1 MGKLRSF
8 LRFFVCCSLAFLT
21 NVAVAGSYSCP
32 TYKQYTSCA
41 SGYYMTASASSTV
54 HNGTSAVGNAC
65 RPCSVM
71 GQYNGVDKYTCVGGT
86 AAPVHKMVTVSY
98 NLNNGTIRSGSE
110 FENMITCDLGE
121 PCNLNKGTESN
132 FYRAGYRLVG
142 WSTSSSAT
150 SGSFSMTFT
159 AKTTVYAVWSKC
171 ASGTYKGTSTSET
184 PAAACTAMSYGY
196 YGTGCDSN
204 QSACTG
210 QAQCTGTTYCED
222 HIKQECPDPND
233 TTHQR
238 ETFPTAYKG
247 AKFSSAGVMSAN
259 GRGVA
264 SECQAMIWYDP
275 DPNATGQRVGLY
287 EYVRLDDATMRYQ
300 GTVAAWAYDAV
311 GPGYYLYNKGGC
323 GAYAYYKSVAVCPVG
338 AACPGKSKVSCSS
351 SNESTVHTETF
362 GLNVCTGGKT
372 TAMTGATTCS
382 ATCSNATGANTWT
395 TPTWSSSTKQIWNK
409 CAINTCSTGYT
420 RGGSASNTATSSYTC
435 NANCNKVTLVGKY
448 NGGSGSDLVVYK
460 KTGSTTW
467 YSNSTCT
474 TAITKVSGILPTKPN
489 ALYAGHYNT
498 SAASGGTR
506 CVTGTGELVASGS
519 CNVNGDLRLYP
530 QFICD
535 GKYAGSGQYTSGECT
550 GSIYAITLRNYNDT
564 TTHSTIYEKYATGWY
579 SNSTATTVLSKA
591 PVPTRTGYT
600 FRGFYTAKQP
610 DLTASGGTGTRRITA
625 DGTLPTPTT
634 FKAATSLYAAWATNC
649 VQPSNGKCTLTIN
662 NDGTATYTT
671 TCDAGYTLS
680 NGQCVA
686 NKYTV
691 TFDPNGGEFA
701 SAGKKTTTVTFG
713 SLPATLDSTHLPT
726 YTGKN
731 LTGYYDSQNGG
742 HRYYDGDGNPK
753 RVWDKTS
760 DTTLYA
766 RWAIA
771 YIYCEN
777 VGAGKYYDGANIQT
791 CPAGYYCP
799 GEGDAIEG
807 DEGCKIACSSLGN
820 EYLYSDAGATRPS
833 DCYKVSER
841 DCYDPGAGNDC
852 PVNTYFCYYLSDTKV
867 PCNQHYNSSTCQYSD
882 GIGLCPVDPST
893 LSCAEDRY
901 NDGKGNCPLCSTLGN
916 GGWKNSLGG
925 TSDETTCYQSCS
937 FDCATYVNT
946 YLTPA
951 GAKCTALSNTI
962 NGGKYYP
969 NMVCEPY
976 RGTSC
981 SAATCTCEKGY
992 SFRLPSGADGDIGS
1006 CDPNIYTITLNNGD
1020 DAGGNSIVYEK
1031 YATGWFSDSGA
1042 NTAISKATPP
1052 TRDGWTFLGYY
1063 TEQTGGSRIIAD
1075 SGVLPAST
1083 TFSADTTLYARWSQ
1097 NAFDC
1102 QAGKYYNGMSF
1113 IDCPAGKYCPGTG
1126 TVLVNQT
1133 GCDVPCPENG
1143 SSPNGATVATEC
1155 FVACPAP
1162 ATIKNGVL
1170 SNTQAQQNWTGTEYP
1185 ACTFTAICN
1194 TGYEPVNSP
1203 GLNPTCAWADP
1214 TKCPEGYYCSN
1225 GGDPIACPN
1234 GGSSELGSTSIT
1246 DCYKIFD
1253 DYSGTGKFE
1262 HGVASVKCKY
1272 SNITSDYTICSVRY
1286 VKRCDAGYWYRSNG
1300 SLACEGT
1307 TSGYY
1312 SPDGDIVATQCPLV
1326 LTGGNAESNE
1336 YAKSYTDC
1344 YKKCKLTVENSDSV
1358 AAAANNVYATSAT
1371 DYAACAFNVTCK
1383 TGYTIMN
1390 NNTEKPTCNA
1400 NVYSVA
1406 LDKNGGNG
1414 SLADSIKCTYN
1425 SGTCLLPKT
1434 TGLTRTGYSVGEKWC
1449 STATGGAPCH
1459 DAGTIVTTNISA
1471 TGEDTKLYAIWTPNV
1486 YALNLDD
1493 MGAQTAAQPKTAYL
1507 KYATG
1512 WFANATT
1519 ESVLTTLTTIPVKA
1533 GYTFSGYY
1541 TEKTA
1546 GTQVIGSNGA
1556 FVTSTEALTAISSD
1570 GTAYARWA
1578 AGSTTCDAGTYY
1590 TGISTVCA
1598 QCEENYYCPGGTFG
1612 VDSGHID
1619 GRFEC
1624 SDSGLAPAGS
1634 ASADACYKTGL
1645 AYAATNGNGTQRCFY
1660 DDVARTY
1667 SANCDTK
1674 KITACNA
1681 GYWLEDDAHIDCVA
1695 VGNGYYSAN
1704 TILTRDQCP
1713 NGGTTDTQTA
1723 VKVQECYKHGVE
1735 YIATYGNGTQ
1745 RCFYSDGIGNA
1756 AVYARDCD
1764 TKKIEKCRG
1773 GYWLEQSSDIDCVA
1787 TGLNYYSPTDETTRY
1802 ACPGNGQTRV
1812 ADSESIKLCFKAGQ
1826 EYSGEHGRGV
1836 RVCFYSSGT
1845 GDNAIYSDSCETP
1858 TMTYCD
1864 AGYYSDTNQNP
1875 SDCVPAAIG
1884 YYSAAGDVERHMCPS
1899 GGSTDKP
1906 TSTEITQCFKIFDPY
1921 VNFANGQA
1929 RVRCGYQNETSD
1941 YDKCSI
1947 VRVTSCDAGY
1957 WYQTPQSFTCEGT
1970 KSGEYSPAGNTDA
1983 IQCPRVTTGGVA
1995 QSTEHASSYSDCYK
2009 QCITTVEHAKTVAPE
2024 SNTVNATSATAYAD
2038 CAFNVTCDTGYTV
2051 ADNNTANPTCNANEY
2066 TITLNKNG
2074 GTGTL
2079 APSVQC
2085 TFDSGKCELPLAN
2098 GLSKPG
2104 YSADAKWCA
2113 TANGG
2118 APCYTAGENI
2128 SENLSAT
2135 GTDMTLYLV
2144 WLPRLFKVT
2153 LDSQGAQTAVQPNT
2167 VYLRYA
2173 TKWTSDD
2180 AGQNVIT
2187 TLKTLPAK
2195 AGYNFTGFYNATTG
2209 GVQVIDSNGIFITS
2223 TESLAAATADAT
2235 VYARWSAGTTKC
2247 DSGQYYTGFSTTCAP
2262 CDENYYCPGGTFGVD
2277 GGHIEGRY
2285 ACPDSGNAP
2294 ASSANITACYKTELP
2309 YAATNGTG
2317 TQTCYY
2323 DEKASA
2329 YSTKCGDWKML
2340 TCNAGYWLQTPT
2352 ANDCA
2357 PVEIGYYS
2365 PDSALVRT
2373 QCPAGGLTL
2382 TKTSTAV
2389 QDCYKTEV
2397 PYTATYGNGT
2407 QRCFYSTGDGDDAT
2421 YARDCDTKLITAC
2434 RGGYWRATTDATDC
2448 TEVGLNYY
2456 SITDDV
2462 TRSACPAGGETRSAT
2477 SDSINS
2483 CFKSGVPYSAE
2494 HGTGVRV
2501 CFWSSGHDENAL
2513 YSRSCETPTMT
2524 SCDAGYYSLPS
2535 ANPNDCIKVGKD
2547 YYSVA
2552 GDTER
2557 KICPDNGITDTE
2569 TSGLASDCYMTG
2581 MSCAIENGTGTQT
2594 CKYNGTDAYSYD
2606 CTTCAVTSCDT
2617 GFSQVGNTCTKC
2629 PADNV
2634 CANGEQKTCSELT
2647 NGEFTKSDIGTTNKD
2662 LCYKDCAM
2670 ADNATAMQGRDY
2682 YGIADTCEIATCA
2695 SGYSLIDGMCKQ
2707 CGNGTYCPSN
2717 EPVRSCADLGDG
2729 SWKYSVQGATSETQC
2744 YRKCEAHAIVGG
2756 TAIPVSETAFWPT
2769 DCQFKGVSNNG
2780 NNCEIID
2787 GVCVENS
2794 CRGDYEMI
2802 DGRCAPCN
2810 RPHAL
2815 TYDMNIGNCNVT
2827 SCEIGYHP
2835 YGQSCE
2841 QNIKECRVPN
2851 AVSAQERWDERKKA
2865 FGPCTVIE
2873 CESGYH
2879 IAANTCVPDVQ
2890 PCTVENGTGVHEW
2903 NHDTNKWNAC
2913 VATSCNPGYTNDPSE
2928 TNDANAECGRCANMF
2943 GVNGERAASSYVRGC
2958 EIASCMYQGEI
2969 YNLENNECKPICT
2982 EDSDDTGTRKRV
2994 GNKCVSTC
3002 NAGYTAW

>member
-8 LRFFVCCSLAFLT
+8 LRFFVYFGVVFFANAAF
-21 NVAVAGSYSCP
+21 AGGYTCP
-32 TYKQYTSCA
+32 THKQYTSCA

-86 AAPVHKMVTVSY
+86 VAPLHKMVTVSY
-98 NLNNGTIRSGSE
+98 NLNNGTIRSGSK
-110 FENMITCDLGE
+110 FENRITCELGE

-184 PAAACTAMSYGY
+184 PAAACTAKCPAKYPNSDAGSTSIKDCYSNELMRPWTRNEIACTAPSGCSSAECNTCIQMPCTYVAYSNDAGTGDGEIKSGCKTNDEPCHQSVASVAAKAGY
-196 YGTGCDSN
+196 YVNGRTCPVCPTGYTSAAGNTGNMTAACYKDCNVWCTAPKCPDNAECNVIPSFKRGKQYFGGSCDAKSSTCDS
-204 QSACTG
+204 
-210 QAQCTGTTYCED
+210 
-222 HIKQECPDPND
+222 
-233 TTHQR
+233 
-238 ETFPTAYKG
+238 TFTCNAGYTKTADDSG
-247 AKFSSAGVMSAN
+247 
-259 GRGVA
+259 
-264 SECQAMIWYDP
+264 CQ
-275 DPNATGQRVGLY
+275 
-287 EYVRLDDATMRYQ
+287 
-300 GTVAAWAYDAV
+300 
-311 GPGYYLYNKGGC
+311 
-323 GAYAYYKSVAVCPVG
+323 
-338 AACPGKSKVSCSS
+338 PGKYTITY
-351 SNESTVHTETF
+351 NP
-362 GLNVCTGGKT
+362 G
-372 TAMTGATTCS
+372 AGATTS
-382 ATCSNATGANTWT
+382 MPENKRTQSVTYDESF
-395 TPTWSSSTKQIWNK
+395 TPYNISKFDFKKPGFIFEKWSGDYPYSSKT
-409 CAINTCSTGYT
+409 Y
-420 RGGSASNTATSSYTC
+420 SYTSTSDMDVDARWTSCDKNVHGKGQCDCAADEYPDGNGCSSCIISCSVASSIYPLGSYNICNDETNTQCYRECRVSEVDNSVSVTGIVKKSGERTCAATKCQSNYYLHAGAC
-435 NANCNKVTLVGKY
+435 NAC
-448 NGGSGSDLVVYK
+448 
-460 KTGSTTW
+460 
-467 YSNSTCT
+467 
-474 TAITKVSGILPTKPN
+474 PTN
-489 ALYAGHYNT
+489 A
-498 SAASGGTR
+498 
-506 CVTGTGELVASGS
+506 
-519 CNVNGDLRLYP
+519 
-530 QFICD
+530 ICD
-535 GKYAGSGQYTSGECT
+535 GTDTYSCKNGYS
-550 GSIYAITLRNYNDT
+550 YNLD
-564 TTHSTIYEKYATGWY
+564 
-579 SNSTATTVLSKA
+579 
-591 PVPTRTGYT
+591 
-600 FRGFYTAKQP
+600 
-610 DLTASGGTGTRRITA
+610 
-625 DGTLPTPTT
+625 
-634 FKAATSLYAAWATNC
+634 
-649 VQPSNGKCTLTIN
+649 
-662 NDGTATYTT
+662 
-671 TCDAGYTLS
+671 
-680 NGQCVA
+680 NGQCVG
-686 NKYTV
+686 KTYTI
-691 TFDPNGGEFA
+691 TFDANGGI
-701 SAGKKTTTVTFG
+701 GG
-713 SLPATLDSTHLPT
+713 PNPITLTYGNNVNNLSTSELPT
-726 YTGKN
+726 RAN
-731 LTGYYDSQNGG
+731 FVFIGYFD
-742 HRYYDGDGNPK
+742 
-753 RVWDKTS
+753 DKTNGTQYYTASGTPISKNWSRS
-760 DTTLYA
+760 DNFTLYA
-766 RWAIA
+766 HWTEKPS
-771 YIYCEN
+771 EN
-777 VGAGKYYDGANIQT
+777 CQAGKFYNGQEFVT
-791 CPAGYYCP
+791 CPSGMYCP
-799 GEGDAIEG
+799 GTDTVYQGS
-807 DEGCKIACSSLGN
+807 EGCAISCTTLGN
-820 EYLYSDAGATRPS
+820 EYLYSDAGATQPES
-833 DCYKVSER
+833 CYKSCEATCSGSVACDENKV
-841 DCYDPGAGNDC
+841 DCRYDTVASVPGIS
-852 PVNTYFCYYLSDTKV
+852 YYG
-867 PCNQHYNSSTCQYSD
+867 NSSTCTAVPETAA
-882 GIGLCPVDPST
+882 CPIKSFKCKMDT
-893 LSCAEDRY
+893 YHTGTACE
-901 NDGKGNCPLCSTLGN
+901 LCSTLPGGFTQSNEGN
-916 GGWKNSLGG
+916 SAGSKVCYKKCDAECDQQICPQNAANCIHG
-925 TSDETTCYQSCS
+925 TETTPGGEYYSNPGVCKPITKLNCSLQVTCRDGYNFNASGVSC
-937 FDCATYVNT
+937 V
-946 YLTPA
+946 
-951 GAKCTALSNTI
+951 
-962 NGGKYYP
+962 P
-969 NMVCEPY
+969 NVSKIE
-976 RGTSC
+976 
-981 SAATCTCEKGY
+981 
-992 SFRLPSGADGDIGS
+992 L
-1006 CDPNIYTITLNNGD
+1006 NHNNGIGETN
-1020 DAGGNSIVYEK
+1020 AVYRKFE
-1031 YATGWFSDSGA
+1031 TGWYSDQE
-1042 NTAISKATPP
+1042 ATQPVAKINLP

-1063 TEQTGGSRIIAD
+1063 TNINGGAQIITETGVISSHVD
-1075 SGVLPAST
+1075 
-1083 TFSADTTLYARWSQ
+1083 FSANTTLYARWSQ

-1102 QAGKYYNGMSF
+1102 QAGKYYNGISF

-1272 SNITSDYTICSVRY
+1272 SNTTSDYTICSVRY

-1300 SLACEGT
+1300 SLTCEGT

-1449 STATGGAPCH
+1449 STATGGAPCY

-1598 QCEENYYCPGGTFG
+1598 QCEENHYCPGGTFG

-1634 ASADACYKTGL
+1634 ASESACYKTGL

-1681 GYWLEDDAHIDCVA
+1681 GYWLEDDANIDCVA

-1787 TGLNYYSPTDETTRY
+1787 AGLNYYSPIDETTRY

-1812 ADSESIKLCFKAGQ
+1812 AVSESIKLCFKAGQ

-1864 AGYYSDTNQNP
+1864 AGYYSDPNQNP

-2085 TFDSGKCELPLAN
+2085 TFDSGECELPLAT

-2173 TKWTSDD
+2173 TKWTSDN

-2223 TESLAAATADAT
+2223 TESLAATTADAT

-2340 TCNAGYWLQTPT
+2340 SCNAGYWLQTPT

-2483 CFKSGVPYSAE
+2483 CFKSGMPYSAE

-2647 NGEFTKSDIGTTNKD
+2647 NGEFTKSDIGTTSTD

-2787 GVCVENS
+2787 GVCVESS

-2802 DGRCAPCN
+2802 DGQCAPCN

-2815 TYDMNIGNCNVT
+2815 TYDMNVGNCNVT

>member
-32 TYKQYTSCA
+32 TYKVYTTCNA
-41 SGYYMTASASSTV
+41 NYYLSKKNV
-54 HNGTSAVGNAC
+54 VGNSC
-65 RPCSVM
+65 IPC
-71 GQYNGVDKYTCVGGT
+71 
-86 AAPVHKMVTVSY
+86 P
-98 NLNNGTIRSGSE
+98 
-110 FENMITCDLGE
+110 
-121 PCNLNKGTESN
+121 
-132 FYRAGYRLVG
+132 
-142 WSTSSSAT
+142 
-150 SGSFSMTFT
+150 
-159 AKTTVYAVWSKC
+159 
-171 ASGTYKGTSTSET
+171 
-184 PAAACTAMSYGY
+184 
-196 YGTGCDSN
+196 
-204 QSACTG
+204 
-210 QAQCTGTTYCED
+210 
-222 HIKQECPDPND
+222 
-233 TTHQR
+233 
-238 ETFPTAYKG
+238 
-247 AKFSSAGVMSAN
+247 
-259 GRGVA
+259 
-264 SECQAMIWYDP
+264 
-275 DPNATGQRVGLY
+275 
-287 EYVRLDDATMRYQ
+287 
-300 GTVAAWAYDAV
+300 
-311 GPGYYLYNKGGC
+311 
-323 GAYAYYKSVAVCPVG
+323 
-338 AACPGKSKVSCSS
+338 
-351 SNESTVHTETF
+351 
-362 GLNVCTGGKT
+362 
-372 TAMTGATTCS
+372 TGATTPDNNTSLNCTCPDNYWNFETGETTVV
-382 ATCSNATGANTWT
+382 AGQTCSIKNVT
-395 TPTWSSSTKQIWNK
+395 
-409 CAINTCSTGYT
+409 CAKGTYLKAGETSCSTCPAGQYCPGGTYT
-420 RGGSASNTATSSYTC
+420 ASTANQGATKC
-435 NANCNKVTLVGKY
+435 PAKY
-448 NGGSGSDLVVYK
+448 PNSD
-460 KTGSTTW
+460 TGSSAITNCYSNELKRPWTGKPAKCDVPSGCSTAECFPCIQMSCAYVA
-467 YSNSTCT
+467 YSNST
-474 TAITKVSGILPTKPN
+474 
-489 ALYAGHYNT
+489 
-498 SAASGGTR
+498 
-506 CVTGTGELVASGS
+506 GTGDGEIKSGCKTNDEPCTPMRESVTAARNNYVKDTSCAPCPARYPYSDEGNTGGQTACYTPCVVSCTAPTCPDNAECNIIQSFDRGTQYFGGS
-519 CNVNGDLRLYP
+519 CVVEESST
-530 QFICD
+530 CD
-535 GKYAGSGQYTSGECT
+535 RTFTCNAGYTKTADDSGCQPEK
-550 GSIYAITLRNYNDT
+550 YAITYNPGAGAQSESGATPFQEVAYQSKFRPRNVSGTDIKFKKPGFT
-564 TTHSTIYEKYATGWY
+564 FAGWSGSY
-579 SNSTATTVLSKA
+579 SDPNKE
-591 PVPTRTGYT
+591 YT
-600 FRGFYTAKQP
+600 YFHTNPISVDAQWNACG
-610 DLTASGGTGTRRITA
+610 A
-625 DGTLPTPTT
+625 D
-634 FKAATSLYAAWATNC
+634 
-649 VQPSNGKCTLTIN
+649 VH
-662 NDGTATYTT
+662 
-671 TCDAGYTLS
+671 S
-680 NGQCVA
+680 NGQCDCA
-686 NKYTV
+686 TDEY
-691 TFDPNGGEFA
+691 PNGNGCSSCITSCSDVSSIFKLGSYNICADETDTQCYRKCTTGDVSNSAAVSGEIYNNED
-701 SAGKKTTTVTFG
+701 SNNVC
-713 SLPATLDSTHLPT
+713 LATLC
-726 YTGKN
+726 K
-731 LTGYYDSQNGG
+731 TGYYLNNHQCSACPTNAICDGTGTYSCKNGYKLDNGQCVGKKYTITFDANGG
-742 HRYYDGDGNPK
+742 IGGPNPITLTYGDNVNNLSTSELPTRDNFTFIGYFDDKQTNSAQYYNPSGAPISANWSK
-753 RVWDKTS
+753 S
-760 DTTLYA
+760 DDFTLYA
-766 RWAIA
+766 HWTEKPS
-771 YIYCEN
+771 EN
-777 VGAGKYYDGANIQT
+777 CQAGKFYNGREFVT
-791 CPAGYYCP
+791 CPSGMYCP
-799 GEGDAIEG
+799 GTDTVYQGS
-807 DEGCKIACSSLGN
+807 EGCAISCTTLGN
-820 EYLYSDAGATRPS
+820 GFLYSKAGAKRPS
-833 DCYKVSER
+833 DCYKNCDMTCTGEDTSACQFPMVKQDCVYNTEAPILGVEHYNDSGSGVSLCEFAEDTDATCPLSSFTCATR
-841 DCYDPGAGNDC
+841 YYHNGTGCSPCTDLADGSFNLSINKNKRGPGACYKACSRPCDQQTC
-852 PVNTYFCYYLSDTKV
+852 PPNASCT
-867 PCNQHYNSSTCQYSD
+867 HGST
-882 GIGLCPVDPST
+882 V
-893 LSCAEDRY
+893 
-901 NDGKGNCPLCSTLGN
+901 KN
-916 GGWKNSLGG
+916 GGYYYDNPDLCTAAHS
-925 TSDETTCYQSCS
+925 SCS
-937 FDCATYVNT
+937 I
-946 YLTPA
+946 
-951 GAKCTALSNTI
+951 TI
-962 NGGKYYP
+962 NCFDNYTL
-969 NMVCEPY
+969 N
-976 RGTSC
+976 
-981 SAATCTCEKGY
+981 
-992 SFRLPSGADGDIGS
+992 ADTAQ

-1214 TKCPEGYYCSN
+1214 TKCPEGYYCPN
-1225 GGDPIACPN
+1225 GGDPVACPN

-1272 SNITSDYTICSVRY
+1272 HDVTRDYTICNLRY
-1286 VKRCDAGYWYRSNG
+1286 VKRCDAGYWYNSNG
-1300 SLACEGT
+1300 SMACEGT

-1449 STATGGAPCH
+1449 STATGGAPCY

-1493 MGAQTAAQPKTAYL
+1493 MGAQTVAQPKTAYL

-1519 ESVLTTLTTIPVKA
+1519 ESVLTTLTTIPVKD
-1533 GYTFSGYY
+1533 GYIFSGYY

-1590 TGISTVCA
+1590 TGLSTVCA

-1634 ASADACYKTGL
+1634 ASAGACYKTGL
-1645 AYAATNGNGTQRCFY
+1645 VYAATNGNGTQRCFY

-1667 SANCDTK
+1667 SANCDTQ

-1681 GYWLEDDAHIDCVA
+1681 GYWLEDDANIDCVA

-1787 TGLNYYSPTDETTRY
+1787 AGLNYYSPTDETTRY

-1812 ADSESIKLCFKAGQ
+1812 AVSESIKLCFKAGQ

-1884 YYSAAGDVERHMCPS
+1884 YYSAIGDVERHMCPS

-2079 APSVQC
+2079 VPSVQC
-2085 TFDSGKCELPLAN
+2085 TFDSGECELPLAT

-2235 VYARWSAGTTKC
+2235 VYARWSAGTTTC
-2247 DSGQYYTGFSTTCAP
+2247 DSGQYYTGFGTTCAP

-2323 DEKASA
+2323 DENASA

-2340 TCNAGYWLQTPT
+2340 SCNAGYWLQTPT

-2483 CFKSGVPYSAE
+2483 CFKSGMPYSAE

-2557 KICPDNGITDTE
+2557 KICPDNGVTDTE

-2581 MSCAIENGTGTQT
+2581 MSCAIENGTGNQT

-2647 NGEFTKSDIGTTNKD
+2647 NGEFTKSDIGTTSTD

-2682 YGIADTCEIATCA
+2682 YGIADTCEITTCA

-2802 DGRCAPCN
+2802 DGQCAPCN

-2815 TYDMNIGNCNVT
+2815 TYDMNVGNCNVT

-2841 QNIKECRVPN
+2841 QNIKECSVPN

-2943 GVNGERAASSYVRGC
+2943 GVNGELAASSYVRGC

>member
-32 TYKQYTSCA
+32 TYKVYTTCNA
-41 SGYYMTASASSTV
+41 NYYLSKKNV
-54 HNGTSAVGNAC
+54 VGNSC
-65 RPCSVM
+65 IPC
-71 GQYNGVDKYTCVGGT
+71 
-86 AAPVHKMVTVSY
+86 P
-98 NLNNGTIRSGSE
+98 
-110 FENMITCDLGE
+110 
-121 PCNLNKGTESN
+121 
-132 FYRAGYRLVG
+132 
-142 WSTSSSAT
+142 
-150 SGSFSMTFT
+150 
-159 AKTTVYAVWSKC
+159 
-171 ASGTYKGTSTSET
+171 
-184 PAAACTAMSYGY
+184 
-196 YGTGCDSN
+196 
-204 QSACTG
+204 
-210 QAQCTGTTYCED
+210 
-222 HIKQECPDPND
+222 
-233 TTHQR
+233 
-238 ETFPTAYKG
+238 
-247 AKFSSAGVMSAN
+247 
-259 GRGVA
+259 
-264 SECQAMIWYDP
+264 
-275 DPNATGQRVGLY
+275 
-287 EYVRLDDATMRYQ
+287 
-300 GTVAAWAYDAV
+300 
-311 GPGYYLYNKGGC
+311 
-323 GAYAYYKSVAVCPVG
+323 
-338 AACPGKSKVSCSS
+338 
-351 SNESTVHTETF
+351 
-362 GLNVCTGGKT
+362 
-372 TAMTGATTCS
+372 TGATTLDNNTSLNCTCPDNYWNFETGENTVV
-382 ATCSNATGANTWT
+382 AGQTCSIKNVT
-395 TPTWSSSTKQIWNK
+395 
-409 CAINTCSTGYT
+409 CAKGTYLKAGETSCSTCPAGQYCPGGTYT
-420 RGGSASNTATSSYTC
+420 ASTANQGATKC
-435 NANCNKVTLVGKY
+435 PAKY
-448 NGGSGSDLVVYK
+448 PNSD
-460 KTGSTTW
+460 TGSSAITNCYSNELKRPWTGKPAKCDVPSGCSTAECFPCIQMSCAYVA
-467 YSNSTCT
+467 YSNST
-474 TAITKVSGILPTKPN
+474 
-489 ALYAGHYNT
+489 
-498 SAASGGTR
+498 
-506 CVTGTGELVASGS
+506 GTGDGEIKSGCKTNDEPCTPMRESVTAAKNNYVKDTS
-519 CNVNGDLRLYP
+519 C
-530 QFICD
+530 
-535 GKYAGSGQYTSGECT
+535 
-550 GSIYAITLRNYNDT
+550 
-564 TTHSTIYEKYATGWY
+564 
-579 SNSTATTVLSKA
+579 
-591 PVPTRTGYT
+591 
-600 FRGFYTAKQP
+600 
-610 DLTASGGTGTRRITA
+610 
-625 DGTLPTPTT
+625 TP
-634 FKAATSLYAAWATNC
+634 
-649 VQPSNGKCTLTIN
+649 
-662 NDGTATYTT
+662 
-671 TCDAGYTLS
+671 
-680 NGQCVA
+680 
-686 NKYTV
+686 
-691 TFDPNGGEFA
+691 
-701 SAGKKTTTVTFG
+701 
-713 SLPATLDSTHLPT
+713 
-726 YTGKN
+726 
-731 LTGYYDSQNGG
+731 
-742 HRYYDGDGNPK
+742 
-753 RVWDKTS
+753 
-760 DTTLYA
+760 
-766 RWAIA
+766 
-771 YIYCEN
+771 
-777 VGAGKYYDGANIQT
+777 
-791 CPAGYYCP
+791 CPAGYPYSDEGNTGGQTACYTPCVVSCTAPTCPDNAECNIIQSFDRGTQYFGGNCDAKSSTCDRTFTCNAGYTKTADDSGCQPEKYTITYNPGAGAQSESGATPFQEVVYQSKFRPRNVSDTDIKFKKPGFTFAGWSGSYSDPNEEYTYSLTESISVDAQWNACIKDVHSSGQCDCATDEYPNGNGCSSCTISCSENSSIYPLGSYNICTGEKNTQCYRECRVSEVDNSVSVTGIVKKSGERTCAATKCQSNYYLHDGACNACPTNAICDGTTYSCKNGYKLDNGQCIGKKYTITFDANGGIGGPNSITLTYGDTVNNLSTSELPTRDNFTFIGYFDDKQTNSAQYYNPSGAPISANWSRSDDFTLYAHWTEKPSENCQAGKFYNGQEFVTCPSGMYCP
-799 GEGDAIEG
+799 GTDTVYQGS
-807 DEGCKIACSSLGN
+807 EGCAISCTTLGN
-820 EYLYSDAGATRPS
+820 EYLYSDAGATQPES
-833 DCYKVSER
+833 CYKSCKATCSGSVACDENKV
-841 DCYDPGAGNDC
+841 DCRYDTAASVPGIS
-852 PVNTYFCYYLSDTKV
+852 YYG
-867 PCNQHYNSSTCQYSD
+867 NSSTCTAVPETAA
-882 GIGLCPVDPST
+882 CPIKSFKCKMDT
-893 LSCAEDRY
+893 YHTDTACE
-901 NDGKGNCPLCSTLGN
+901 LCSTLPGGFTQSNEGN
-916 GGWKNSLGG
+916 SAGSKVCYKKCDAECDQQICPQNAANCIHG
-925 TSDETTCYQSCS
+925 TETTPGGEYYSNPGVCKPITKLNCSLQVTCRDGYNFNASGVSCVPKVS
-937 FDCATYVNT
+937 KIELNH
-946 YLTPA
+946 
-951 GAKCTALSNTI
+951 
-962 NGGKYYP
+962 
-969 NMVCEPY
+969 
-976 RGTSC
+976 
-981 SAATCTCEKGY
+981 
-992 SFRLPSGADGDIGS
+992 
-1006 CDPNIYTITLNNGD
+1006 NNGIGETN
-1020 DAGGNSIVYEK
+1020 AVYRKFE
-1031 YATGWFSDSGA
+1031 TGWYSDQE
-1042 NTAISKATPP
+1042 ATQPIAKINLP

-1063 TEQTGGSRIIAD
+1063 TNINGGTQIITETGAISSHVD
-1075 SGVLPAST
+1075 
-1083 TFSADTTLYARWSQ
+1083 FSANTTLYAHWSQ

-1143 SSPNGATVATEC
+1143 SSPNGAKVATEC

-1253 DYSGTGKFE
+1253 NYSGTDKFE

-1272 SNITSDYTICSVRY
+1272 SNTTSDYTICSVRY
-1286 VKRCDAGYWYRSNG
+1286 VKRCDAGYWYKTNG

-1344 YKKCKLTVENSDSV
+1344 YKKCQLTVENSDSV

-1449 STATGGAPCH
+1449 STATGGAPCY

-1471 TGEDTKLYAIWTPNV
+1471 TGEGTKLYAIWTPNV

-1512 WFANATT
+1512 WFTNATI

-1590 TGISTVCA
+1590 TGLSTVCA

-1634 ASADACYKTGL
+1634 TSAGACYKTGL
-1645 AYAATNGNGTQRCFY
+1645 TYAATNGNGTQRCFY

-1681 GYWLEDDAHIDCVA
+1681 GYWLENDANIDCVA

-1884 YYSAAGDVERHMCPS
+1884 YYSAIGDVERHMCPS

-2079 APSVQC
+2079 VPSVQC
-2085 TFDSGKCELPLAN
+2085 TFDSGECELPLAN

-2195 AGYNFTGFYNATTG
+2195 AGYNFTGFYNAITG

-2223 TESLAAATADAT
+2223 TESLAATTADAT

-2323 DEKASA
+2323 DENASA

-2373 QCPAGGLTL
+2373 QCPADGLTL
-2382 TKTSTAV
+2382 TKTSMAV

-2483 CFKSGVPYSAE
+2483 CFKSGMPYSAE

-2617 GFSQVGNTCTKC
+2617 GFSQVGNTCTRC

-2634 CANGEQKTCSELT
+2634 CANGEQKTCSEMT
-2647 NGEFTKSDIGTTNKD
+2647 NGEFTKSDIGTTSTD

-2780 NNCEIID
+2780 NDCEIID
-2787 GVCVENS
+2787 GVCVESS

-2802 DGRCAPCN
+2802 DGQCAPCN

-2815 TYDMNIGNCNVT
+2815 TYDMNVGNCNVT

-2841 QNIKECRVPN
+2841 QNIKECSVPN

-2903 NHDTNKWNAC
+2903 NHDTNKWNTC

>member
-8 LRFFVCCSLAFLT
+8 LRFFVYFGVVFFANAAF
-21 NVAVAGSYSCP
+21 AGGYTCP

-184 PAAACTAMSYGY
+184 PAAACTAKCPAKYPNSDAGSTSIKDCYSNELMRPWTGEEIACTAPSGCSTAECSDCKRMPCTYVVY
-196 YGTGCDSN
+196 SNDAGTGDGEFKSGCKTNDEPCTPELKSVTAAKN
-204 QSACTG
+204 NYVKGTSCAPCPRRYPYSDEGNTGGQTACYTPCEVS
-210 QAQCTGTTYCED
+210 CTAPT
-222 HIKQECPDPND
+222 CPDNAECNIDQSFDRGTQYFGGSCVVEQSSTCKITFTCNAGYTKTANDSGCQPAKYTITYNPGAGATTSMPENKRTQSVTYDESFTPYNISKFDFKKPGFIFEKWSGDYPYSSKTYSYTSTSDMDVDAMWTSCAENVHHNGKCDCATNEYPNGNGCSSCIKSCSEVNSIYPLGSYNICADETD
-233 TTHQR
+233 TQCYRKCT
-238 ETFPTAYKG
+238 TG
-247 AKFSSAGVMSAN
+247 DVSNSAAVSGEIYNDKYSNNV
-259 GRGVA
+259 
-264 SECQAMIWYDP
+264 CW
-275 DPNATGQRVGLY
+275 ATLCKK
-287 EYVRLDDATMRYQ
+287 
-300 GTVAAWAYDAV
+300 
-311 GPGYYLYNKGGC
+311 GYYLNNNLC
-323 GAYAYYKSVAVCPVG
+323 S
-338 AACPGKSKVSCSS
+338 ACP
-351 SNESTVHTETF
+351 N
-362 GLNVCTGGKT
+362 
-372 TAMTGATTCS
+372 
-382 ATCSNATGANTWT
+382 NA
-395 TPTWSSSTKQIWNK
+395 I
-409 CAINTCSTGYT
+409 
-420 RGGSASNTATSSYTC
+420 C
-435 NANCNKVTLVGKY
+435 N
-448 NGGSGSDLVVYK
+448 
-460 KTGSTTW
+460 
-467 YSNSTCT
+467 
-474 TAITKVSGILPTKPN
+474 
-489 ALYAGHYNT
+489 
-498 SAASGGTR
+498 
-506 CVTGTGELVASGS
+506 
-519 CNVNGDLRLYP
+519 
-530 QFICD
+530 
-535 GKYAGSGQYTSGECT
+535 
-550 GSIYAITLRNYNDT
+550 
-564 TTHSTIYEKYATGWY
+564 
-579 SNSTATTVLSKA
+579 
-591 PVPTRTGYT
+591 
-600 FRGFYTAKQP
+600 
-610 DLTASGGTGTRRITA
+610 GTGTY
-625 DGTLPTPTT
+625 
-634 FKAATSLYAAWATNC
+634 SC
-649 VQPSNGKCTLTIN
+649 ENGYKL
-662 NDGTATYTT
+662 D
-671 TCDAGYTLS
+671 
-680 NGQCVA
+680 NGQCVGE
-686 NKYTV
+686 KYTI
-691 TFDPNGGEFA
+691 TFDANGGRLA
-701 SAGKKTTTVTFG
+701 TGLTLTVTYNAAL
-713 SLPATLDSTHLPT
+713 STLASKYIPTHNDPT
-726 YTGKN
+726 QHFS
-731 LTGYYDSQNGG
+731 GYYDAKTGG
-742 HRYYDGDGNPK
+742 TQYYDKSGKPTK
-753 RVWDKTS
+753 TVWDKAQNA
-760 DTTLYA
+760 TLYA
-766 RWAIA
+766 RWGQTLVSCATI
-771 YIYCEN
+771 
-777 VGAGKYYDGANIQT
+777 GAGKYYDGVKTQE

-799 GEGDAIEG
+799 GTGEVYEGA
-807 DEGCKIACSSLGN
+807 EGCRIACSSLGN
-820 EYLYSDAGATRPS
+820 EYLYSAAGATQPS
-833 DCYKVSER
+833 DCYKVSEK

-852 PVNTYFCYYLSDTKV
+852 PVNTYLCYYLSETKV
-867 PCNQHYNSSTCQYSD
+867 PCNQHYNSSTCEYSD
-882 GIGLCPVDPST
+882 GVGLCPVDPST

-916 GGWKNSLGG
+916 GGWKNSIGG
-925 TSDETTCYQSCS
+925 TSNETNCYQLCS

-969 NMVCEPY
+969 GMVCEPY

-981 SAATCTCEKGY
+981 SAATCTCDTGY

-1006 CDPNIYTITLNNGD
+1006 CDPITYIITLNNGD
-1020 DAGGNSIVYEK
+1020 DAGGNSVVYEK

-1042 NTAISKATPP
+1042 TTAISKATLP

-1063 TEQTGGSRIIAD
+1063 TEQTGGTRIIAD
-1075 SGVLPAST
+1075 TGVLPAST
-1083 TFSADTTLYARWSQ
+1083 TFSANTTLYARWSQ

-1102 QAGKYYNGMSF
+1102 QAGKYYNGISF

-1214 TKCPEGYYCSN
+1214 TKCPEGYYCPN
-1225 GGDPIACPN
+1225 GGDPVACPN

-1272 SNITSDYTICSVRY
+1272 HDVTRDYTICNLRY
-1286 VKRCDAGYWYRSNG
+1286 VKRCDAGYWYNSNG
-1300 SLACEGT
+1300 SMACEGT

-1312 SPDGDIVATQCPLV
+1312 SPDGDIAATQCPLV

-1414 SLADSIKCTYN
+1414 SLAASIKCTYN

-1449 STATGGAPCH
+1449 STATGGAPCY

-1471 TGEDTKLYAIWTPNV
+1471 TGEDTKLYAIWTSNV

-1512 WFANATT
+1512 WFASATT
-1519 ESVLTTLTTIPVKA
+1519 ESVLTTLTTIPVKD
-1533 GYTFSGYY
+1533 GYIFSGYY
-1541 TEKTA
+1541 TEETA

-1570 GTAYARWA
+1570 RTAYARWA

-1590 TGISTVCA
+1590 TGHNTVCA
-1598 QCEENYYCPGGTFG
+1598 QCEENHYCPGGTFG

-1634 ASADACYKTGL
+1634 ASESACYKTGL

-1681 GYWLEDDAHIDCVA
+1681 GYWLADDANIDCVA

-1787 TGLNYYSPTDETTRY
+1787 AGLNYYSPTDETTRY

-1812 ADSESIKLCFKAGQ
+1812 AVSESIKLCFKAGQ

-1864 AGYYSDTNQNP
+1864 AGYYSDPNQNP

-1884 YYSAAGDVERHMCPS
+1884 YYSAIGDVERHMCPS
-1899 GGSTDKP
+1899 GGSTDEP

-1970 KSGEYSPAGNTDA
+1970 KSGEYSPAGDTDA

-2079 APSVQC
+2079 VPSVQC
-2085 TFDSGKCELPLAN
+2085 TFDSGKCELPLAT

-2223 TESLAAATADAT
+2223 TESLAATTADAT

-2323 DEKASA
+2323 DENASA

-2340 TCNAGYWLQTPT
+2340 SCNAGYWLQTPT

-2462 TRSACPAGGETRSAT
+2462 TRNACPAGGETRSAT

-2483 CFKSGVPYSAE
+2483 CFKSGMPYSAE

-2547 YYSVA
+2547 YYSIA

-2557 KICPDNGITDTE
+2557 DICPDNGVTDTE

-2581 MSCAIENGTGTQT
+2581 MSCTIENGTGTQT

-2606 CTTCAVTSCDT
+2606 CTTCAVTSCNT

-2647 NGEFTKSDIGTTNKD
+2647 DGEFTKSDIGTTSKD

-2787 GVCVENS
+2787 GVCVESS

-2802 DGRCAPCN
+2802 DGQCAPCN

-2815 TYDMNIGNCNVT
+2815 TYDMNVGNCNVT

-2841 QNIKECRVPN
+2841 LNIKECSVPN
-2851 AVSAQERWDERKKA
+2851 AVSAQERWDEHKKA
-2865 FGPCTVIE
+2865 FGPCKVIE

-2879 IAANTCVPDVQ
+2879 IAANACVPDVQ

>member
-8 LRFFVCCSLAFLT
+8 LRFFVYFGVVFFANAAF
-21 NVAVAGSYSCP
+21 AGGYTCP

-54 HNGTSAVGNAC
+54 YNGTSAVGNAC

-142 WSTSSSAT
+142 WSTSNSAT

-184 PAAACTAMSYGY
+184 PAAACTAKCPAKYPNSDAGSSAITDCYSNELKRPWTNNQIACTAPSGCSTAECLLCIQMSCAYVAYSNADGTGDGRLKSGCATNDEPCHQSVASVAADAGY
-196 YGTGCDSN
+196 YVNGKTCPVCPTGYTSAAGNTGNVTTACYKDCNVWCTAPKCPDNAECNVIPSFKRGKQYFGGSCDAESSTCDRTFTCNAGYTQTADDTGCQPGKYTITYNPGAGATTSMPENKRTQSVTYDESFTPYNISKFDFKKPGFIFEKWSGDYPYSSN
-204 QSACTG
+204 TYLYTSTSDMDVDAMWTSCAKNVHNNGKCDCATDEYPDGNGCSSCIISCSTVSSKFKLGSYNICADEAETQCYRKCTTGDVSNSAAVSG
-210 QAQCTGTTYCED
+210 EIY
-222 HIKQECPDPND
+222 ND
-233 TTHQR
+233 K
-238 ETFPTAYKG
+238 Y
-247 AKFSSAGVMSAN
+247 SNNV
-259 GRGVA
+259 
-264 SECQAMIWYDP
+264 CW
-275 DPNATGQRVGLY
+275 ATLCKK
-287 EYVRLDDATMRYQ
+287 
-300 GTVAAWAYDAV
+300 
-311 GPGYYLYNKGGC
+311 GYYLNNNLC
-323 GAYAYYKSVAVCPVG
+323 S
-338 AACPGKSKVSCSS
+338 ACPNNAICNGTDTYSCK
-351 SNESTVHTETF
+351 N
-362 GLNVCTGGKT
+362 
-372 TAMTGATTCS
+372 
-382 ATCSNATGANTWT
+382 
-395 TPTWSSSTKQIWNK
+395 
-409 CAINTCSTGYT
+409 GY
-420 RGGSASNTATSSYTC
+420 
-435 NANCNKVTLVGKY
+435 KL
-448 NGGSGSDLVVYK
+448 D
-460 KTGSTTW
+460 
-467 YSNSTCT
+467 
-474 TAITKVSGILPTKPN
+474 
-489 ALYAGHYNT
+489 
-498 SAASGGTR
+498 
-506 CVTGTGELVASGS
+506 
-519 CNVNGDLRLYP
+519 
-530 QFICD
+530 
-535 GKYAGSGQYTSGECT
+535 
-550 GSIYAITLRNYNDT
+550 
-564 TTHSTIYEKYATGWY
+564 
-579 SNSTATTVLSKA
+579 
-591 PVPTRTGYT
+591 
-600 FRGFYTAKQP
+600 
-610 DLTASGGTGTRRITA
+610 
-625 DGTLPTPTT
+625 
-634 FKAATSLYAAWATNC
+634 
-649 VQPSNGKCTLTIN
+649 
-662 NDGTATYTT
+662 
-671 TCDAGYTLS
+671 
-680 NGQCVA
+680 NGQCVGE
-686 NKYTV
+686 KYTI
-691 TFDPNGGEFA
+691 TFDANGGRLA
-701 SAGKKTTTVTFG
+701 TGLTLTVTYNAAL
-713 SLPATLDSTHLPT
+713 STLASKYIPTHNDPT
-726 YTGKN
+726 QHFS
-731 LTGYYDSQNGG
+731 GYYDAKTGG
-742 HRYYDGDGNPK
+742 TQYYDKSGKPTK
-753 RVWDKTS
+753 TVWDKAQNA
-760 DTTLYA
+760 TLYA
-766 RWAIA
+766 RWGQTLVSCATI
-771 YIYCEN
+771 
-777 VGAGKYYDGANIQT
+777 GAGKYYDGVKTQE

-799 GEGDAIEG
+799 GTGEVYEGA
-807 DEGCKIACSSLGN
+807 EGCRIACSSLGN
-820 EYLYSDAGATRPS
+820 EYLYSAAGATQPS
-833 DCYKVSER
+833 DCYKASEK

-852 PVNTYFCYYLSDTKV
+852 PVNTYFCYYLSETKV
-867 PCNQHYNSSTCQYSD
+867 PCNQHYNSSTCEYSD

-916 GGWKNSLGG
+916 GSWKNSIGG
-925 TSDETTCYQSCS
+925 TSDETNCYQSCS

-1272 SNITSDYTICSVRY
+1272 SNTTSDYTICSVRY

-1434 TGLTRTGYSVGEKWC
+1434 TGLTRTGYSVGDKWC
-1449 STATGGAPCH
+1449 STATGGAPCY
-1459 DAGTIVTTNISA
+1459 DAGTIVITNISA

-1493 MGAQTAAQPKTAYL
+1493 TGAQTAAQPKTAYL

-1519 ESVLTTLTTIPVKA
+1519 ESVLTTLTTIPVKD
-1533 GYTFSGYY
+1533 GYIFSGYY
-1541 TEKTA
+1541 TEKNA

-1598 QCEENYYCPGGTFG
+1598 QCEENHYCPGGTFG

-1634 ASADACYKTGL
+1634 ASESACYKTGL

-1681 GYWLEDDAHIDCVA
+1681 GYWLADDANIDCVA

-1787 TGLNYYSPTDETTRY
+1787 AGLNYYSPTDETTRY

-1812 ADSESIKLCFKAGQ
+1812 AVSESIKLCFKAGQ

-1858 TMTYCD
+1858 TTTYCD
-1864 AGYYSDTNQNP
+1864 AGYYSDPNQNP

-1884 YYSAAGDVERHMCPS
+1884 YYSATGDVERHMCPS
-1899 GGSTDKP
+1899 GGSTDEP

-2074 GTGTL
+2074 GTGTMV
-2079 APSVQC
+2079 PSVQC
-2085 TFDSGKCELPLAN
+2085 TFDSGECELPLAT

-2144 WLPRLFKVT
+2144 WLPRLFRVT
-2153 LDSQGAQTAVQPNT
+2153 LDSQDAQTAVQPNT

-2223 TESLAAATADAT
+2223 TESLAATTADAT

-2323 DEKASA
+2323 DENASA

-2352 ANDCA
+2352 ANDCT

-2382 TKTSTAV
+2382 IKTSTAV

-2483 CFKSGVPYSAE
+2483 CFKSGMPYSAE

-2617 GFSQVGNTCTKC
+2617 GFSQVGNTCTRC

-2647 NGEFTKSDIGTTNKD
+2647 NGEFTKSDIGTTSTD

-2815 TYDMNIGNCNVT
+2815 TYNMNIGNCNVT

-2841 QNIKECRVPN
+2841 QNIKECSVPN

-2873 CESGYH
+2873 CESGHH

>member
-32 TYKQYTSCA
+32 TYKVYT
-41 SGYYMTASASSTV
+41 
-54 HNGTSAVGNAC
+54 
-65 RPCSVM
+65 
-71 GQYNGVDKYTCVGGT
+71 
-86 AAPVHKMVTVSY
+86 
-98 NLNNGTIRSGSE
+98 
-110 FENMITCDLGE
+110 
-121 PCNLNKGTESN
+121 
-132 FYRAGYRLVG
+132 
-142 WSTSSSAT
+142 
-150 SGSFSMTFT
+150 
-159 AKTTVYAVWSKC
+159 
-171 ASGTYKGTSTSET
+171 
-184 PAAACTAMSYGY
+184 
-196 YGTGCDSN
+196 
-204 QSACTG
+204 
-210 QAQCTGTTYCED
+210 
-222 HIKQECPDPND
+222 
-233 TTHQR
+233 
-238 ETFPTAYKG
+238 
-247 AKFSSAGVMSAN
+247 
-259 GRGVA
+259 
-264 SECQAMIWYDP
+264 
-275 DPNATGQRVGLY
+275 
-287 EYVRLDDATMRYQ
+287 
-300 GTVAAWAYDAV
+300 
-311 GPGYYLYNKGGC
+311 
-323 GAYAYYKSVAVCPVG
+323 
-338 AACPGKSKVSCSS
+338 
-351 SNESTVHTETF
+351 
-362 GLNVCTGGKT
+362 
-372 TAMTGATTCS
+372 
-382 ATCSNATGANTWT
+382 
-395 TPTWSSSTKQIWNK
+395 
-409 CAINTCSTGYT
+409 
-420 RGGSASNTATSSYTC
+420 TC
-435 NANCNKVTLVGKY
+435 NANYYLSKENVVGNSCIRCPTGTTTPDNNTLTSCNAIQVTCAPGTYLKDNETSCSTCPAGKY
-448 NGGSGSDLVVYK
+448 
-460 KTGSTTW
+460 
-467 YSNSTCT
+467 C
-474 TAITKVSGILPTKPN
+474 
-489 ALYAGHYNT
+489 
-498 SAASGGTR
+498 SGGTYTFGAGDQGATNCPAR
-506 CVTGTGELVASGS
+506 YPNSDAGSSAITNCYSNELKRPWTGNQIACTAPSGCSTAECFPCIQMSCAYVAYSNADGTGDGEFKSGCKTNDAPCHQSVASVTAARNNYVKDTSCAPCPRRYPYSDEGNTGGQTACYTPCVVSCTAPTCPDNAECNIDQSFDRGTQYFGGS
-519 CNVNGDLRLYP
+519 CVVEQSSTCKITFTCNAGYTKTANDTGCQPAKYTITYKPGAGATTSMPENKRTQSVTYDESFTPYNISKFDFKKPGFIFEKWSGDYPYSSKTYSYTSTSDMDVDAMWTSCDKNVHGNGQCDCAADEYP
-530 QFICD
+530 DGNGCSSCTISCSETSSIYPLGSYNICADEAETQCYRKCTTDDVSNSAAVSGEIYNDKYSNNVCLATLCKKGYYLNNNLCSACPNNAICD
-535 GKYAGSGQYTSGECT
+535 GT
-550 GSIYAITLRNYNDT
+550 DT
-564 TTHSTIYEKYATGWY
+564 Y
-579 SNSTATTVLSKA
+579 SCKD
-591 PVPTRTGYT
+591 GY
-600 FRGFYTAKQP
+600 KL
-610 DLTASGGTGTRRITA
+610 D
-625 DGTLPTPTT
+625 
-634 FKAATSLYAAWATNC
+634 
-649 VQPSNGKCTLTIN
+649 
-662 NDGTATYTT
+662 
-671 TCDAGYTLS
+671 
-680 NGQCVA
+680 NGQCVGE
-686 NKYTV
+686 KYTI
-691 TFDPNGGEFA
+691 TFDANGGRLA
-701 SAGKKTTTVTFG
+701 TGLTLTVTYNAAL
-713 SLPATLDSTHLPT
+713 STLASKYIPTHNDPT
-726 YTGKN
+726 QHFS
-731 LTGYYDSQNGG
+731 GYYDAKTGG
-742 HRYYDGDGNPK
+742 TQYYDKSGKPTK
-753 RVWDKTS
+753 TVWDKAQNA
-760 DTTLYA
+760 TLYA
-766 RWAIA
+766 RWGQTLVSCATI
-771 YIYCEN
+771 
-777 VGAGKYYDGANIQT
+777 GAGKYYDGVKTQG

-799 GEGDAIEG
+799 GTGEVYEGA
-807 DEGCKIACSSLGN
+807 EGCRIACSSLGN
-820 EYLYSDAGATRPS
+820 EYLYSVAGATQPS
-833 DCYKVSER
+833 DCYKVSEK

-852 PVNTYFCYYLSDTKV
+852 PVNTYFCYYLSETKV
-867 PCNQHYNSSTCQYSD
+867 PCNQHYNSSTCEYSD

-916 GGWKNSLGG
+916 GSWKNSIGG
-925 TSDETTCYQSCS
+925 TSDETNCYQSCS

-1102 QAGKYYNGMSF
+1102 QAGKYYNGISF

-1214 TKCPEGYYCSN
+1214 TKCPEGYYCPN
-1225 GGDPIACPN
+1225 GGDPVACPN

-1272 SNITSDYTICSVRY
+1272 HDVTRDYTICNLRY
-1286 VKRCDAGYWYRSNG
+1286 VKRCDAGYWYNSNG
-1300 SLACEGT
+1300 SMACEGT

-1312 SPDGDIVATQCPLV
+1312 SPDGDIAATQCPLV

-1449 STATGGAPCH
+1449 STATGGAPCY

-1493 MGAQTAAQPKTAYL
+1493 MGAQTVAQPKTAYL

-1519 ESVLTTLTTIPVKA
+1519 ESVLTTLTTIPVKD
-1533 GYTFSGYY
+1533 GYIFSGYY

-1590 TGISTVCA
+1590 TGLSTVCA

-1634 ASADACYKTGL
+1634 ASESACYKTSL

-1681 GYWLEDDAHIDCVA
+1681 GYWLADDANIDCVA

-1723 VKVQECYKHGVE
+1723 IKVQECYKHGVE

-1787 TGLNYYSPTDETTRY
+1787 AGLNYYSPTDETTRY

-1812 ADSESIKLCFKAGQ
+1812 AVSESIKLCFKAGQ

-1884 YYSAAGDVERHMCPS
+1884 YYSAIGDVERHMCPS

-2079 APSVQC
+2079 VPSVQC
-2085 TFDSGKCELPLAN
+2085 TFDSGECELPLAT

-2153 LDSQGAQTAVQPNT
+2153 LDSQDAQTAVQPNT

-2173 TKWTSDD
+2173 TKWTSDN

-2195 AGYNFTGFYNATTG
+2195 AGYNFTGFYNAATG

-2223 TESLAAATADAT
+2223 TESLAATTADAT
-2235 VYARWSAGTTKC
+2235 VYARWSAGTTTC

-2323 DEKASA
+2323 DENASA

-2365 PDSALVRT
+2365 PDFALVRT

-2434 RGGYWRATTDATDC
+2434 RGGYWRATTDAADC

-2483 CFKSGVPYSAE
+2483 CFKSGMPYSAE

-2557 KICPDNGITDTE
+2557 KICPDNGVTDTE

-2617 GFSQVGNTCTKC
+2617 GFSQVGNTCTRC

-2647 NGEFTKSDIGTTNKD
+2647 NGEFTKSDIGTTSTD

-2879 IAANTCVPDVQ
+2879 IAANTCVPDAQ

-2928 TNDANAECGRCANMF
+2928 TNDANTECGRCANMF

>member
-8 LRFFVCCSLAFLT
+8 LRFFVYFGVVFFANAAF
-21 NVAVAGSYSCP
+21 AGGYTCP

-54 HNGTSAVGNAC
+54 YNGTSAVGNAC

-110 FENMITCDLGE
+110 FENMITCELGE

-184 PAAACTAMSYGY
+184 PAAACTAKCPAKYPNSDAGTSIKDCYSNELMRPWTRNEIACTAPSGCSAVDCLSCRQMSCPYVAY
-196 YGTGCDSN
+196 SNADGTGDGRLKSGCATNDEPCN
-204 QSACTG
+204 QSVASVTAAKNYYVKDTSCAPCPARYPYSDEGNTGGQTACYTP
-210 QAQCTGTTYCED
+210 CTVSCIAPT
-222 HIKQECPDPND
+222 CPDNAECNIIQSFDRGTQYFGGSCVVEKSSTCDRTFTCNAGYTKTAND
-233 TTHQR
+233 TGCQPEKYTITYNPGAGAQSESGATPFQEVVYQSKFR
-238 ETFPTAYKG
+238 PRNVSDTDIKFKKPGFTF
-247 AKFSSAGVMSAN
+247 AGWSD
-259 GRGVA
+259 
-264 SECQAMIWYDP
+264 SYS
-275 DPNATGQRVGLY
+275 DPNK
-287 EYVRLDDATMRYQ
+287 EYTYFH
-300 GTVAAWAYDAV
+300 TNSISVAAQWNACGADVHNNGQCDCAADEYPDGNGCSSCITSCSDVSSIFKLGSYNICADETDTQCYRKCTTDDVRNSAAV
-311 GPGYYLYNKGGC
+311 SGEIYNDEYSNNVCLATLCKKGYYLNNHLC
-323 GAYAYYKSVAVCPVG
+323 S
-338 AACPGKSKVSCSS
+338 ACP
-351 SNESTVHTETF
+351 T
-362 GLNVCTGGKT
+362 
-372 TAMTGATTCS
+372 
-382 ATCSNATGANTWT
+382 NA
-395 TPTWSSSTKQIWNK
+395 
-409 CAINTCSTGYT
+409 
-420 RGGSASNTATSSYTC
+420 
-435 NANCNKVTLVGKY
+435 
-448 NGGSGSDLVVYK
+448 
-460 KTGSTTW
+460 
-467 YSNSTCT
+467 
-474 TAITKVSGILPTKPN
+474 
-489 ALYAGHYNT
+489 
-498 SAASGGTR
+498 
-506 CVTGTGELVASGS
+506 
-519 CNVNGDLRLYP
+519 
-530 QFICD
+530 ICD
-535 GKYAGSGQYTSGECT
+535 G
-550 GSIYAITLRNYNDT
+550 
-564 TTHSTIYEKYATGWY
+564 
-579 SNSTATTVLSKA
+579 
-591 PVPTRTGYT
+591 
-600 FRGFYTAKQP
+600 
-610 DLTASGGTGTRRITA
+610 TGTYSC
-625 DGTLPTPTT
+625 
-634 FKAATSLYAAWATNC
+634 K
-649 VQPSNGKCTLTIN
+649 NGYSYNL
-662 NDGTATYTT
+662 D
-671 TCDAGYTLS
+671 
-680 NGQCVA
+680 NGQCVGK
-686 NKYTV
+686 KYTI
-691 TFDPNGGEFA
+691 TFDANGGI
-701 SAGKKTTTVTFG
+701 GGPNPITLTYGDTVNN
-713 SLPATLDSTHLPT
+713 LSTSELPT
-726 YTGKN
+726 RDNFTFI
-731 LTGYYDSQNGG
+731 GYFDDKQTNSAQ
-742 HRYYDGDGNPK
+742 YYNPSGAPISANWSK
-753 RVWDKTS
+753 S
-760 DTTLYA
+760 DDFTLYA
-766 RWAIA
+766 HWTEKPS
-771 YIYCEN
+771 EN
-777 VGAGKYYDGANIQT
+777 CQAGKFYNGQEFVT
-791 CPAGYYCP
+791 CPSGMYCP
-799 GEGDAIEG
+799 GTDTVYQGS
-807 DEGCKIACSSLGN
+807 EGCAISCTTLGN
-820 EYLYSDAGATRPS
+820 GFLYSKAGATRPS
-833 DCYKVSER
+833 DCYKNCDITCTGEDTSACQFPMVEQDCVYNTEAPVLGVEHYNDNGSGVSLCEFAEDADATCPLSSFTCATR
-841 DCYDPGAGNDC
+841 YYHNGTGCSPCTDLADGSFNLSINKNKRGPGACYKACSRPCDQQTC
-852 PVNTYFCYYLSDTKV
+852 PPNANCT
-867 PCNQHYNSSTCQYSD
+867 HGST
-882 GIGLCPVDPST
+882 V
-893 LSCAEDRY
+893 
-901 NDGKGNCPLCSTLGN
+901 KN
-916 GGWKNSLGG
+916 GGYYYDNPDLCTAAYS
-925 TSDETTCYQSCS
+925 SCS
-937 FDCATYVNT
+937 I
-946 YLTPA
+946 
-951 GAKCTALSNTI
+951 TI
-962 NGGKYYP
+962 NCFDNYTL
-969 NMVCEPY
+969 N
-976 RGTSC
+976 TDT
-981 SAATCTCEKGY
+981 AQ
-992 SFRLPSGADGDIGS
+992 

-1020 DAGGNSIVYEK
+1020 DAGGNSVVYEK

-1042 NTAISKATPP
+1042 TTAISKATPP

-1063 TEQTGGSRIIAD
+1063 TEQTGGTRIIAD

-1083 TFSADTTLYARWSQ
+1083 TFSANTTLYARWSQ

-1102 QAGKYYNGMSF
+1102 QAGKYYNGISF

-1214 TKCPEGYYCSN
+1214 TKCPEGYYCPN
-1225 GGDPIACPN
+1225 GGDPVACPN
-1234 GGSSELGSTSIT
+1234 GGNSELGSTSIT

-1253 DYSGTGKFE
+1253 NYSGTGKFE

-1272 SNITSDYTICSVRY
+1272 SNDTSDYTICNVRY
-1286 VKRCDAGYWYRSNG
+1286 VKRCDAGYWYNTNG
-1300 SLACEGT
+1300 SMACEGT

-1312 SPDGDIVATQCPLV
+1312 SPDGDIAATQCPLV

-1344 YKKCKLTVENSDSV
+1344 YKKCQLTVENSDSV

-1449 STATGGAPCH
+1449 STATGGAPCY

-1471 TGEDTKLYAIWTPNV
+1471 TGEGTKLYAIWTPNV

-1512 WFANATT
+1512 WFTNATT
-1519 ESVLTTLTTIPVKA
+1519 ESVLTTLTTIPVKD
-1533 GYTFSGYY
+1533 GYIFSGYY

-1598 QCEENYYCPGGTFG
+1598 QCEENHYCPGGTFG

-1634 ASADACYKTGL
+1634 ASESACYKTGL

-1681 GYWLEDDAHIDCVA
+1681 GYWLADDANIDCVA

-1787 TGLNYYSPTDETTRY
+1787 AGLNYYSPTDETTRY

-1812 ADSESIKLCFKAGQ
+1812 AVSESIKLCFKAGQ

-1864 AGYYSDTNQNP
+1864 AGYYSDPNQNP

-1906 TSTEITQCFKIFDPY
+1906 TSNEITQCFKIFDPY

-2223 TESLAAATADAT
+2223 TESLAATTADAT

-2323 DEKASA
+2323 DENASA

-2340 TCNAGYWLQTPT
+2340 SCNAGYWLQTPT

-2483 CFKSGVPYSAE
+2483 CFKSGMPYSAE

-2557 KICPDNGITDTE
+2557 KICPDNGVTDTE

-2787 GVCVENS
+2787 GVCVESS

-2802 DGRCAPCN
+2802 DGQCAPCN

>member
-54 HNGTSAVGNAC
+54 YNGTSAVGNAC

-110 FENMITCDLGE
+110 FENMIICDLGE

-184 PAAACTAMSYGY
+184 PAAACTAKCPAKYPNSDAGSTSIKDCYSNELMRSWTRNEIACTAPSGCSSAECNTCIQMPCTYVAYSNDAGTGDGEIKSGCKTNDEPCHQSVASVAADAGY
-196 YGTGCDSN
+196 YVNGRTCPVCPTGYT
-204 QSACTG
+204 SAAGNTGNMTTACYKDCNVWCT
-210 QAQCTGTTYCED
+210 AP
-222 HIKQECPDPND
+222 KCPDNAECNVIPSFKRGKQYFGGSCDAKSSTCDRTFTCNAGYTKTADDSGCQPAKYTITYKPGAGATTSMPENKRTQSVTYDESFTPYNISKFDFKKPGFIFEKWSGDYPYSSKTYSYTSTSDMDVDAMWTSCAENVHNNGQCDCAADEYPNGNGCSSCIKSCSEVNSIYPLGSYNICAD
-233 TTHQR
+233 EAETQCYRKCTT
-238 ETFPTAYKG
+238 G
-247 AKFSSAGVMSAN
+247 DVSNSAAVSGEIYNDKYSNNV
-259 GRGVA
+259 
-264 SECQAMIWYDP
+264 CL
-275 DPNATGQRVGLY
+275 ATLCKK
-287 EYVRLDDATMRYQ
+287 
-300 GTVAAWAYDAV
+300 
-311 GPGYYLYNKGGC
+311 GYYLNNNLC
-323 GAYAYYKSVAVCPVG
+323 S
-338 AACPGKSKVSCSS
+338 ACPNNAICYGTDTYSC
-351 SNESTVHTETF
+351 
-362 GLNVCTGGKT
+362 KD
-372 TAMTGATTCS
+372 
-382 ATCSNATGANTWT
+382 
-395 TPTWSSSTKQIWNK
+395 
-409 CAINTCSTGYT
+409 GY
-420 RGGSASNTATSSYTC
+420 
-435 NANCNKVTLVGKY
+435 KL
-448 NGGSGSDLVVYK
+448 D
-460 KTGSTTW
+460 
-467 YSNSTCT
+467 
-474 TAITKVSGILPTKPN
+474 
-489 ALYAGHYNT
+489 
-498 SAASGGTR
+498 
-506 CVTGTGELVASGS
+506 
-519 CNVNGDLRLYP
+519 
-530 QFICD
+530 
-535 GKYAGSGQYTSGECT
+535 
-550 GSIYAITLRNYNDT
+550 
-564 TTHSTIYEKYATGWY
+564 
-579 SNSTATTVLSKA
+579 
-591 PVPTRTGYT
+591 
-600 FRGFYTAKQP
+600 
-610 DLTASGGTGTRRITA
+610 
-625 DGTLPTPTT
+625 
-634 FKAATSLYAAWATNC
+634 
-649 VQPSNGKCTLTIN
+649 
-662 NDGTATYTT
+662 
-671 TCDAGYTLS
+671 
-680 NGQCVA
+680 NGQCVGE
-686 NKYTV
+686 KYTI
-691 TFDPNGGEFA
+691 TFDANGGRLA
-701 SAGKKTTTVTFG
+701 TGLTLTVTYNAAL
-713 SLPATLDSTHLPT
+713 STLASKYIPTHNDPT
-726 YTGKN
+726 QHFS
-731 LTGYYDSQNGG
+731 GYYDAKTGG
-742 HRYYDGDGNPK
+742 TQYYDKSGKPTK
-753 RVWDKTS
+753 TVWDKAQNA
-760 DTTLYA
+760 TLYA
-766 RWAIA
+766 RWGQTLVSCATI
-771 YIYCEN
+771 
-777 VGAGKYYDGANIQT
+777 GAGKYYDGVKTQ
-791 CPAGYYCP
+791 
-799 GEGDAIEG
+799 E
-807 DEGCKIACSSLGN
+807 
-820 EYLYSDAGATRPS
+820 
-833 DCYKVSER
+833 
-841 DCYDPGAGNDC
+841 
-852 PVNTYFCYYLSDTKV
+852 
-867 PCNQHYNSSTCQYSD
+867 
-882 GIGLCPVDPST
+882 
-893 LSCAEDRY
+893 
-901 NDGKGNCPLCSTLGN
+901 
-916 GGWKNSLGG
+916 
-925 TSDETTCYQSCS
+925 
-937 FDCATYVNT
+937 
-946 YLTPA
+946 
-951 GAKCTALSNTI
+951 
-962 NGGKYYP
+962 
-969 NMVCEPY
+969 
-976 RGTSC
+976 
-981 SAATCTCEKGY
+981 
-992 SFRLPSGADGDIGS
+992 
-1006 CDPNIYTITLNNGD
+1006 
-1020 DAGGNSIVYEK
+1020 
-1031 YATGWFSDSGA
+1031 
-1042 NTAISKATPP
+1042 
-1052 TRDGWTFLGYY
+1052 
-1063 TEQTGGSRIIAD
+1063 
-1075 SGVLPAST
+1075 
-1083 TFSADTTLYARWSQ
+1083 
-1097 NAFDC
+1097 
-1102 QAGKYYNGMSF
+1102 
-1113 IDCPAGKYCPGTG
+1113 CPAGKYCPGTG

-1272 SNITSDYTICSVRY
+1272 SNTTSDYTICSVRY

-1344 YKKCKLTVENSDSV
+1344 YKKCQLTVENSDSV

-1449 STATGGAPCH
+1449 STATGGAPCY

-1512 WFANATT
+1512 WFTNATT
-1519 ESVLTTLTTIPVKA
+1519 ESVLTTLTTIPVKD
-1533 GYTFSGYY
+1533 GYIFSGYY

-1634 ASADACYKTGL
+1634 ASAGACYKTGL

-1681 GYWLEDDAHIDCVA
+1681 GYWLEDDTNIDCVA

-1787 TGLNYYSPTDETTRY
+1787 AGLNYYSPTDETTRY

-1812 ADSESIKLCFKAGQ
+1812 AVSESIKLCFKAGQ

-2051 ADNNTANPTCNANEY
+2051 ANNNTANPTCNANEY

-2079 APSVQC
+2079 VPSVQC
-2085 TFDSGKCELPLAN
+2085 TFDSGKCELPLAT

-2180 AGQNVIT
+2180 AGQNAIT

-2223 TESLAAATADAT
+2223 TESLAATTADAT

-2247 DSGQYYTGFSTTCAP
+2247 DSGQYYTGFGTTCAP

-2277 GGHIEGRY
+2277 GGHIEGRF

-2323 DEKASA
+2323 DENASA

-2340 TCNAGYWLQTPT
+2340 SCNAGYWLQTPT

-2434 RGGYWRATTDATDC
+2434 RGGYWRATTDAADC

-2483 CFKSGVPYSAE
+2483 CFKSGMPYSAE

-2557 KICPDNGITDTE
+2557 KICPDNGVTDTE

-2581 MSCAIENGTGTQT
+2581 MSCAIENGTGNQT

-2617 GFSQVGNTCTKC
+2617 GFSQVGNTCTRC

-2647 NGEFTKSDIGTTNKD
+2647 NGEFTKSDIGTTSTD

-2729 SWKYSVQGATSETQC
+2729 SWKYSVQGATNETQC

-2769 DCQFKGVSNNG
+2769 ECQFKGVSNNG

-2802 DGRCAPCN
+2802 DGQCAPCN

>member
-32 TYKQYTSCA
+32 TYKVYT
-41 SGYYMTASASSTV
+41 
-54 HNGTSAVGNAC
+54 
-65 RPCSVM
+65 
-71 GQYNGVDKYTCVGGT
+71 
-86 AAPVHKMVTVSY
+86 
-98 NLNNGTIRSGSE
+98 
-110 FENMITCDLGE
+110 
-121 PCNLNKGTESN
+121 
-132 FYRAGYRLVG
+132 
-142 WSTSSSAT
+142 
-150 SGSFSMTFT
+150 
-159 AKTTVYAVWSKC
+159 
-171 ASGTYKGTSTSET
+171 
-184 PAAACTAMSYGY
+184 
-196 YGTGCDSN
+196 
-204 QSACTG
+204 
-210 QAQCTGTTYCED
+210 
-222 HIKQECPDPND
+222 
-233 TTHQR
+233 
-238 ETFPTAYKG
+238 
-247 AKFSSAGVMSAN
+247 
-259 GRGVA
+259 
-264 SECQAMIWYDP
+264 
-275 DPNATGQRVGLY
+275 
-287 EYVRLDDATMRYQ
+287 
-300 GTVAAWAYDAV
+300 
-311 GPGYYLYNKGGC
+311 
-323 GAYAYYKSVAVCPVG
+323 
-338 AACPGKSKVSCSS
+338 
-351 SNESTVHTETF
+351 
-362 GLNVCTGGKT
+362 
-372 TAMTGATTCS
+372 
-382 ATCSNATGANTWT
+382 
-395 TPTWSSSTKQIWNK
+395 
-409 CAINTCSTGYT
+409 
-420 RGGSASNTATSSYTC
+420 TC
-435 NANCNKVTLVGKY
+435 NANYYLSEKNVVGNSCIPCPTGTTTPDNNTLTSCKVTCAKGTYLKDGE
-448 NGGSGSDLVVYK
+448 
-460 KTGSTTW
+460 
-467 YSNSTCT
+467 
-474 TAITKVSGILPTKPN
+474 
-489 ALYAGHYNT
+489 T
-498 SAASGGTR
+498 SCS
-506 CVTGTGELVASGS
+506 
-519 CNVNGDLRLYP
+519 
-530 QFICD
+530 
-535 GKYAGSGQYTSGECT
+535 
-550 GSIYAITLRNYNDT
+550 
-564 TTHSTIYEKYATGWY
+564 
-579 SNSTATTVLSKA
+579 
-591 PVPTRTGYT
+591 
-600 FRGFYTAKQP
+600 
-610 DLTASGGTGTRRITA
+610 
-625 DGTLPTPTT
+625 
-634 FKAATSLYAAWATNC
+634 
-649 VQPSNGKCTLTIN
+649 
-662 NDGTATYTT
+662 
-671 TCDAGYTLS
+671 
-680 NGQCVA
+680 
-686 NKYTV
+686 
-691 TFDPNGGEFA
+691 
-701 SAGKKTTTVTFG
+701 
-713 SLPATLDSTHLPT
+713 
-726 YTGKN
+726 
-731 LTGYYDSQNGG
+731 
-742 HRYYDGDGNPK
+742 
-753 RVWDKTS
+753 
-760 DTTLYA
+760 
-766 RWAIA
+766 
-771 YIYCEN
+771 
-777 VGAGKYYDGANIQT
+777 T
-791 CPAGYYCP
+791 CPAGQYCSGGTYTLGAGDQGATKCPAKYPNSDTGSSAITNCYSNELKRPWTGKPAKCDVPYGCSTAECFPCIQMSCTYVVYSNDAGTGDGEFKSGCKTNDEPCTPMRESVTAAKNNYVKDTSCAPCPARYPYSDEGNTGGQTACYTPCVVSCTAPKCPDNAECNIIQSFDRGTQYFGGSCVVEKSSTCDRTFTCNAGYTKTADDSGCQPAKYTITYKPGAGATTSMPENKRTQSVTYDESFTPYNISKFDFKKPGFIFEKWSGDYPYSSKTYSYTSTSDMDVDAMWTSCDKNVHGNGQCDCAADEYPDGNGCSSCTISCSETSSIYPLGSYNICTDETNTQCYRECRVSDVDNSVSVTGIVKKSGERTCTATKCQSNYYLHDDACNACPTNAICNGTTYSCKNGYKLDNGQCIGKKYTITFDANGGIGGPNPITLTYGNNVNNLSTSELPTRANFVFIGYFDDKTNGTQYYTASGTPISKNWSRSDNFTLYAHWTEKPSENCQAGKFYNGQEFVTCPSGMYCP
-799 GEGDAIEG
+799 GTTTVYQGS
-807 DEGCKIACSSLGN
+807 EGCAISCTTLGN
-820 EYLYSDAGATRPS
+820 EYLYSDAGATQPEG
-833 DCYKVSER
+833 CYKSCEATCSGSVACDENKVNCR
-841 DCYDPGAGNDC
+841 YDTAANVPGIS
-852 PVNTYFCYYLSDTKV
+852 YYG
-867 PCNQHYNSSTCQYSD
+867 NSSTCTAVPETAA
-882 GIGLCPVDPST
+882 CPIKSFKCKMDT
-893 LSCAEDRY
+893 YHTGTACE
-901 NDGKGNCPLCSTLGN
+901 LCSTLPGGFTQSNEGN
-916 GGWKNSLGG
+916 SAGSKVCYKKCDAECDQQICPQNAANCIHG
-925 TSDETTCYQSCS
+925 TETTPGGEYYSNPGVCKPIKNLNCSLQVTCRSGYNFNESGVSCVPHVS
-937 FDCATYVNT
+937 KIELNH
-946 YLTPA
+946 
-951 GAKCTALSNTI
+951 
-962 NGGKYYP
+962 
-969 NMVCEPY
+969 
-976 RGTSC
+976 
-981 SAATCTCEKGY
+981 
-992 SFRLPSGADGDIGS
+992 
-1006 CDPNIYTITLNNGD
+1006 NNGIGETN
-1020 DAGGNSIVYEK
+1020 AVYRKFE
-1031 YATGWFSDSGA
+1031 TGWYSDQEA
-1042 NTAISKATPP
+1042 TQPIAKISLP

-1063 TEQTGGSRIIAD
+1063 TNINGGAQIITETGVISSRVD
-1075 SGVLPAST
+1075 
-1083 TFSADTTLYARWSQ
+1083 FSEDKTLYARWSQ

-1102 QAGKYYNGMSF
+1102 QAGKYYNGISF

-1133 GCDVPCPENG
+1133 GCDMPCPENG

-1214 TKCPEGYYCSN
+1214 TKCPEGYYCPN

-1253 DYSGTGKFE
+1253 NYSGTGKFE

-1272 SNITSDYTICSVRY
+1272 DNATSDYTICSVRY
-1286 VKRCDAGYWYRSNG
+1286 VKRCDAGYWYRNNG
-1300 SLACEGT
+1300 SLTCEGT

-1358 AAAANNVYATSAT
+1358 AAADNNVYATSAT

-1449 STATGGAPCH
+1449 STATGGAPCY

-1512 WFANATT
+1512 WFTNATT
-1519 ESVLTTLTTIPVKA
+1519 ESVLTTLTTIPVKD
-1533 GYTFSGYY
+1533 GYIFSGYY

-1634 ASADACYKTGL
+1634 ASAGACYKTGL

-1681 GYWLEDDAHIDCVA
+1681 GYWLEDDANIDCVA

-1704 TILTRDQCP
+1704 TVLTRDQCP

-1787 TGLNYYSPTDETTRY
+1787 AGLNFYSPTDETTRY

-1812 ADSESIKLCFKAGQ
+1812 ANSESIKLCFKAGQ

-2085 TFDSGKCELPLAN
+2085 TFDSGECELPLAT

-2235 VYARWSAGTTKC
+2235 VYARWSAGTTTC
-2247 DSGQYYTGFSTTCAP
+2247 DSGQYYTGFGTTCAP

-2323 DEKASA
+2323 DENASA

-2483 CFKSGVPYSAE
+2483 CFKSGMPYSAE

-2557 KICPDNGITDTE
+2557 KICPDNGVTDTE

-2647 NGEFTKSDIGTTNKD
+2647 NGEFTKSDIGTTSTD

-2682 YGIADTCEIATCA
+2682 YGIADTCEITTCA

-2815 TYDMNIGNCNVT
+2815 TYDMNVGNCNVT

-2943 GVNGERAASSYVRGC
+2943 GVNGELAASSYVRGC

>member
-8 LRFFVCCSLAFLT
+8 LRFFVYFGVVFFANAAF
-21 NVAVAGSYSCP
+21 AGGYTCP

-54 HNGTSAVGNAC
+54 YNGTSAVGNAC

-110 FENMITCDLGE
+110 FEKMITCDLGE

-184 PAAACTAMSYGY
+184 PAAACTAKCPAKYPNSDAGSSAITDCYSNELKRPWTGEEIACTAPSGCSAVVCLHCAPMSCAYVVYSNDTGTGDGKFKSGCKTNDEPCNQEVASFAADAGY
-196 YGTGCDSN
+196 YVNGKTCPACPAGYTSAAGNTGNVTTACYKDCNVWCTAPKCPDNAECNVIPSFKRGKQYFGGICDAESSTCDRTFTCN
-204 QSACTG
+204 AGYTETADGRACQPAKYTITYKPGAGAQSES
-210 QAQCTGTTYCED
+210 GTTPFQEVTYQSTFRPRNISD
-222 HIKQECPDPND
+222 TDIKFKKPGFTFAGWSGSYSDPN
-233 TTHQR
+233 T
-238 ETFPTAYKG
+238 
-247 AKFSSAGVMSAN
+247 
-259 GRGVA
+259 
-264 SECQAMIWYDP
+264 
-275 DPNATGQRVGLY
+275 
-287 EYVRLDDATMRYQ
+287 EYTYFH
-300 GTVAAWAYDAV
+300 TNSISVAAQWNACGADVHNNGQCDCATDEYPDGSGCSSCITSCSDVSSIFKLGSYNICADETDTQCYRKCTTDDVRNSAAV
-311 GPGYYLYNKGGC
+311 SGEIYNDEYSNNVCLATLCKKGYYLNNHLC
-323 GAYAYYKSVAVCPVG
+323 S
-338 AACPGKSKVSCSS
+338 ACP
-351 SNESTVHTETF
+351 N
-362 GLNVCTGGKT
+362 
-372 TAMTGATTCS
+372 
-382 ATCSNATGANTWT
+382 NA
-395 TPTWSSSTKQIWNK
+395 
-409 CAINTCSTGYT
+409 
-420 RGGSASNTATSSYTC
+420 
-435 NANCNKVTLVGKY
+435 
-448 NGGSGSDLVVYK
+448 
-460 KTGSTTW
+460 
-467 YSNSTCT
+467 
-474 TAITKVSGILPTKPN
+474 
-489 ALYAGHYNT
+489 
-498 SAASGGTR
+498 
-506 CVTGTGELVASGS
+506 
-519 CNVNGDLRLYP
+519 
-530 QFICD
+530 ICD
-535 GKYAGSGQYTSGECT
+535 G
-550 GSIYAITLRNYNDT
+550 
-564 TTHSTIYEKYATGWY
+564 
-579 SNSTATTVLSKA
+579 
-591 PVPTRTGYT
+591 
-600 FRGFYTAKQP
+600 
-610 DLTASGGTGTRRITA
+610 TGTYSC
-625 DGTLPTPTT
+625 
-634 FKAATSLYAAWATNC
+634 K
-649 VQPSNGKCTLTIN
+649 NGYKL
-662 NDGTATYTT
+662 D
-671 TCDAGYTLS
+671 
-680 NGQCVA
+680 NGQCVGK
-686 NKYTV
+686 KYTI
-691 TFDPNGGEFA
+691 TFDANGGI
-701 SAGKKTTTVTFG
+701 GG
-713 SLPATLDSTHLPT
+713 PNPITLTYGDNVNNLSTSELPT
-726 YTGKN
+726 RDNFTFI
-731 LTGYYDSQNGG
+731 GYFDDKQTNSAQ
-742 HRYYDGDGNPK
+742 YYNPSGAPISANWSK
-753 RVWDKTS
+753 S
-760 DTTLYA
+760 DDFTLYA
-766 RWAIA
+766 HWTEKPS
-771 YIYCEN
+771 EN
-777 VGAGKYYDGANIQT
+777 CQAGKFYNGREFVT
-791 CPAGYYCP
+791 CPSGMYCP
-799 GEGDAIEG
+799 GTDTVYQGS
-807 DEGCKIACSSLGN
+807 EGCAISCTTLGN
-820 EYLYSDAGATRPS
+820 GFLYSKAGATRPS
-833 DCYKVSER
+833 DCYKNCDMTCTGEDTSACQFPMVKQDCVYNTEAPILGVEHYNDSGSGVSLCEFAEDTDATCPLSSFTCATR
-841 DCYDPGAGNDC
+841 YYHNGTGCSPCTDLADGSFNLSINKNKRGPGACYKACSRPCDQQTC
-852 PVNTYFCYYLSDTKV
+852 PPNANCT
-867 PCNQHYNSSTCQYSD
+867 HGST
-882 GIGLCPVDPST
+882 V
-893 LSCAEDRY
+893 
-901 NDGKGNCPLCSTLGN
+901 KN
-916 GGWKNSLGG
+916 GGYYYDNPDLCTAAYS
-925 TSDETTCYQSCS
+925 SCS
-937 FDCATYVNT
+937 I
-946 YLTPA
+946 
-951 GAKCTALSNTI
+951 TI
-962 NGGKYYP
+962 NCFDNYTL
-969 NMVCEPY
+969 N
-976 RGTSC
+976 TDT
-981 SAATCTCEKGY
+981 AQ
-992 SFRLPSGADGDIGS
+992 

-1787 TGLNYYSPTDETTRY
+1787 AGLNYYSPTDETTRY

-1899 GGSTDKP
+1899 GGSTDEP

-2074 GTGTL
+2074 GTGTMV
-2079 APSVQC
+2079 PSVQC
-2085 TFDSGKCELPLAN
+2085 TFDSGECELPLAT

-2173 TKWTSDD
+2173 TKWTSDN

-2223 TESLAAATADAT
+2223 TESLAATTADAT

-2262 CDENYYCPGGTFGVD
+2262 CGENYYCPGGTFGVD

-2323 DEKASA
+2323 DENASA

-2340 TCNAGYWLQTPT
+2340 SCNAGYWLQTTT

-2407 QRCFYSTGDGDDAT
+2407 QRCFYSTGNGDDAT

-2483 CFKSGVPYSAE
+2483 CFKSGMPYSAE

-2557 KICPDNGITDTE
+2557 KICPDNGVTDAE

-2647 NGEFTKSDIGTTNKD
+2647 NGEFTKSDIGTTSTD

-2815 TYDMNIGNCNVT
+2815 TYDMNVGNCNVT

-2851 AVSAQERWDERKKA
+2851 AVSAQERWDERKMA